1 MNYEGQCCSIHEAFG
16 NFGTGC
22 LIFMLLVGKQDCEV
36 LIEGFKENKRKEKKL
51 LALKWKEINW
61 IKELDMFQSQI
72 NTAVGE

>member
-51 LALKWKEINW
+51 LALK
-61 IKELDMFQSQI
+61 
-72 NTAVGE
+72 